1 MIFIPVPS
9 SFNQIN
15 SVNDTLVYWIE
26 TKQESN
32 DLAQYLTRKE
42 IKRIAL
48 DQERAPYHKFYFQKP
63 CLLQIADKNSIYF
76 VDLLADLEIT
86 MPLKQFLEDP
96 AVEKIFSDSPW
107 DLYYFQEFLNIEIK
121 GLKDIQTCSSL
132 LNPTVGT
139 TSLISLADTELG
151 IDIQKSK
158 KQQKSDWTKRPLS
171 NLQIRYAS
179 EEIATFIPIY
189 DSILRQIKEN
199 NLFDFFEYG
208 NSRIPVELPTLDYS
222 PENVKRIR
230 GFNDLSNTEK
240 RKMFDLGIFRDKL
253 ARKRNKPS
261 FFVLTNNQLIELA
274 KDKNSINSIISKKQ
288 KFSPR
293 EKESIIEI
301 QNSKYPNEPLP
312 STIPHFSDYPLLK
325 QKLLTWRYSASRT
338 FRIPKRFIISKHE
351 IDSFDEKVFENENS
365 LLSALWFTSKNS
377 NRCKM
382 ITRSFKDF
390 LQSNKD

>member
-1 MIFIPVPS
+1 MIFIPLPS
-9 SFNQIN
+9 SFKQIN

-86 MPLKQFLEDP
+86 TPLKQFLEDP
-96 AVEKIFSDSPW
+96 AVEKIFFDSPW

-171 NLQIRYAS
+171 NQQIRYAS
-179 EEIATFIPIY
+179 EEIVTFIPIY

-312 STIPHFSDYPLLK
+312 STIQHFSDYPLLK
-325 QKLLTWRYSASRT
+325 QQLLTWRYSASRT

-377 NRCKM
+377 SRCKM